1 MNSLSFIPLGGVGS
15 VTKNMYLYEVGGQML
30 IVDCGLGFPD
40 ETMLGVDLLLPDIS
54 YIKSAK
60 KKIVGMLLT
69 HGHDDHIGALP
80 FIIPALPPFPIFAT
94 PLTASFA
101 NERLKEFGVKRTVLK
116 VDFNSEKNAG
126 IFNFQFIRVTHSI
139 PDTSHIF
146 IKTPV
151 GNFYHGSD
159 FKFDDT
165 PYDRKMTDFQK
176 IKEVGNL
183 GVLAL
188 MSDCLGAERQGRTG
202 SEFPLTENFDREI
215 RNCHGK
221 FIVTTYSSHISRINQ
236 VIEVSEKYGRKVC
249 FVGRSLIRAKE
260 TALNLG
266 YLRLREGNEI
276 QLRDLKKYNDRSLTL
291 IVAGTQGQE
300 ESALSRIASGEHR
313 DIKLKSSDTVIIS
326 ASPIPGN
333 EIPVYELINTIA
345 RRDARV
351 LYSDVTADFHVSGHG
366 AADELSDLIKLVKPR
381 KLVPIGGEF
390 RHMVAYRNLALKL
403 GFRRDDVILGD
414 QGVEIVFNKD
424 KTKFGRK
431 ISSKNVYVDEISG
444 EEMEGLVL
452 MDRQRL
458 SEGGVIIILV
468 RIGSDNGQLIENP
481 DIIIRGVSL
490 PDKKLNSKLTQDLKK
505 ALSKRSGRVTEW
517 FHIRKLIGEV
527 SERRIFRETR
537 ARPLVLPV
545 VIEV

>member
-60 KKIVGMLLT
+60 KKIAGMLLT